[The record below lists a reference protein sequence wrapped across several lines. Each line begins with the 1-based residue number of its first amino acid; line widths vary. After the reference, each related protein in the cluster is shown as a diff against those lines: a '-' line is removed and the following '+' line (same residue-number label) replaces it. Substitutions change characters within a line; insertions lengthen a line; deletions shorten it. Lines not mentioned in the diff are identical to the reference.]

1 MNDIVL
7 YANPYDITAN
17 GFYFSS
23 AEEFDKKFKKRLPVE
38 EYEIEFIN
46 GSSEDAALFGV
57 LGINQLNLEPYFDD
71 IVDLD
76 EHDKVA
82 LFYLADMYSGGL
94 DDWDDALLKV
104 RDEVR
109 VMEGTVKDYV
119 ENLIDDLG
127 GVGHLAGDS
136 VEMYFDYEMFGR
148 DLGFDLDPDDPD
160 DEYYLNMS
168 DRERG
173 EEYVDSMGGVKALG
187 KEIGERYFD
196 VDSFAR
202 DVELNGDA
210 TEFEFAG
217 TTYTTDYR

>member
-1 MNDIVL
+1 MSNIVL
-7 YANPYDITAN
+7 YANPYDITAG
-17 GFYFSS
+17 GFYFTS
-23 AEEFDKKFKKRLPVE
+23 AEEFEKKFRARLPVE
-38 EYEIEFIN
+38 EYEIDFID
-46 GSSEDAALFGV
+46 GSSEDAALFEAVGV
-57 LGINQLNLEPYFDD
+57 YQGPSIERYFDD
-71 IVDLD
+71 VVTLDDWEKPALYYVMSVYGVQDLD
-76 EHDKVA
+76 EA
-82 LFYLADMYSGGL
+82 LVL
-94 DDWDDALLKV
+94 V

-109 VMEGTVKDYV
+109 TMEGTVKDYV

-148 DLGFDLDPDDPD
+148 DLGFDLDPDNPD
-160 DEYYLNMS
+160 DEYYLNLS

-173 EEYVDSMGGVKALG
+173 EEYVDSIGGVKELG

-210 TEFEFAG
+210 TEFTFAG
-217 TTYTTDYR
+217 STYVTDYR